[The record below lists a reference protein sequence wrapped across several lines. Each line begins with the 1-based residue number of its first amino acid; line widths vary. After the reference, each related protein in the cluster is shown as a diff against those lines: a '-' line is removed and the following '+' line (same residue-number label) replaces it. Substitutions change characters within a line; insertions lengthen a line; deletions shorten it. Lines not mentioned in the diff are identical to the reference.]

1 MPIHGELRMKSLLF
15 AAAIM
20 TAAANLSPASAE
32 GPRASSS
39 NFIPP
44 TAEGVGYQ
52 SPVSVEGP
60 KVSSSNTI
68 PQTTYGAA
76 ARAPH
81 YEWQNR
87 YVGRHTTLYQGHW
100 VLVQ

>member
-1 MPIHGELRMKSLLF
+1 MKSLLF
-15 AAAIM
+15 AAAIV

-32 GPRASSS
+32 GPRASGSS
-39 NFIPP
+39 FIPP

-52 SPVSVEGP
+52 SPVSVDGL

-68 PQTTYGAA
+68 PQTAYGVA
-76 ARAPH
+76 ARTPH
-81 YEWQNR
+81 YEWQYR
-87 YVGRHTTLYQGHW
+87 YVGRHTTRYQGHW